1 MGKLLSR
8 LLITC
13 VALGVVAIR
22 IFRPDIRVDTTTII
36 LIGVAI
42 SPWLSSVVK
51 GIEVP
56 GGLKLEY
63 RDKGKA
69 TRTADEIV
77 RPSMLPQY
85 SPTLATDDY
94 LSRLVKIT
102 PVELIALFIFLSSI
116 LKSTPSQAEVGVQWL
131 IFGLL
136 LFFAPFY
143 FHALKVGRVQT

>member
-63 RDKGKA
+63 RDEGKESPDASGAPNKGTA

-85 SPTLATDDY
+85 SPTLAT
-94 LSRLVKIT
+94 
-102 PVELIALFIFLSSI
+102 
-116 LKSTPSQAEVGVQWL
+116 
-131 IFGLL
+131 
-136 LFFAPFY
+136 
-143 FHALKVGRVQT
+143 